1 MAVYDTAILL
11 MAIYHLIEWIKTT
24 LILTVTCVGINLMYL
39 YYPLILNQVYGVI
52 AVIYTMITV
61 FSDEG
66 EACSKA
72 QVQRGLWLKVD
83 ILIFWVTFFLFLGPL
98 VPLRFCSKTSH
109 DELLNKKDDDDE
121 DGSDDD

>member
-1 MAVYDTAILL
+1 MAVLDTAILL

-24 LILTVTCVGINLMYL
+24 LILTVACVGINLMYL
-39 YYPLILNQVYGVI
+39 YYPLVLNQVYGVI

-61 FSDEG
+61 FSDDG

-83 ILIFWVTFFLFLGPL
+83 ILIFWITFFLFRSLHQPL
-98 VPLRFCSKTSH
+98 K
-109 DELLNKKDDDDE
+109 
-121 DGSDDD
+121 

>member
-61 FSDEG
+61 FSEEG
-66 EACSKA
+66 ELCSTA
-72 QVQRGLWLKVD
+72 
-83 ILIFWVTFFLFLGPL
+83 
-98 VPLRFCSKTSH
+98 
-109 DELLNKKDDDDE
+109 
-121 DGSDDD
+121 